1 MPRKPEI
8 IEPKPDLRS
17 WCHPLPP
24 TWGEAM
30 QLQRLT
36 GELYKPERKRDARAE
51 LIRSVRDGSIVEVWD
66 CFLLASATG
75 RSDVRYRDLVAVMDE
90 IEERGGVIRELS
102 TGDETPKRR
111 RRMRERARKMI
122 TDHARGRKSAAN
134 GALSTGAPQRYPRKG
149 PEFEIMEAQWFSRKN
164 QNDNERI
171 AAIKQRLGYVPSRG
185 WLRQQFG
192 NTA

>member
-1 MPRKPEI
+1 
-8 IEPKPDLRS
+8 
-17 WCHPLPP
+17 
-24 TWGEAM
+24 
-30 QLQRLT
+30 
-36 GELYKPERKRDARAE
+36 
-51 LIRSVRDGSIVEVWD
+51 
-66 CFLLASATG
+66 
-75 RSDVRYRDLVAVMDE
+75 
-90 IEERGGVIRELS
+90 
-102 TGDETPKRR
+102 
-111 RRMRERARKMI
+111 MRERARKMI